1 MIDPLT
7 GVGFATAAL
16 TAIVAWWRD
25 RSRQEDTKLDLAS
38 TIALNLA
45 GRLEGEALTYKTELD
60 GLRQE
65 FEAHRSKQKSELEGI
80 YARMRKCEEDRALL
94 LEMAREAGK
103 DTSRFQ

>member
-1 MIDPLT
+1 MFDPLT

-45 GRLEGEALTYKTELD
+45 ERLEGEALTYKTELD
-60 GLRQE
+60 TLRGE
-65 FEAHRSKQKSELEGI
+65 FESHRAKQSAEFEGI